1 MRIATGRNDVAH
13 QDIAGFVQTISQA
26 GDLVFAI
33 FFLAVSLFL
42 LARLGGQTELV
53 KRTGTVAQPA
63 FWPTVA
69 VALMTGFAV
78 PAPHRFSGV
87 SAGRGALGGGEI
99 LDSIRRIRAL
109 VHGLCLDGC
118 PAARLGYLPSSIV
131 FPALL
136 AFRLGYR
143 APRKLGFAAASGVTV
158 VVLFKSL
165 LQVKVPG
172 GAIYE
177 TLPDAMRAFM
187 LTYF

>member
-118 PAARLGYLPSSIV
+118 PAGLSS
-131 FPALL
+131 FLNR
-136 AFRLGYR
+136 FSR
-143 APRKLGFAAASGVTV
+143 APGLSTRLSGATETGFCRRVGRDGRRAFQIPASGQGSRRRWRSVR
-158 VVLFKSL
+158 S
-165 LQVKVPG
+165 
-172 GAIYE
+172 A
-177 TLPDAMRAFM
+177 A
-187 LTYF
+187 